1 MDTLRRTPPL
11 GEDGEVAEGDAEFLR
26 ARVQFFTA
34 EDLAAVQ
41 VTRPLG
47 EGSFGCVS
55 IVSRKGQK
63 AIKKVLKC
71 EENVE
76 LLLWEA
82 RVTAELNGAGGA
94 PRLLAVCAHPPAV
107 LLDYA
112 GRTYDDFVQYHCT
125 VGVFLDSVMRITERL
140 SEIHSMG
147 FVHND
152 LKGSNVMVRGPNPRP
167 TFHIIDFGLA
177 TRVGQPFDFTFF
189 GMDRG
194 ALKKYSSFR
203 SPEMAEGLPLGPAS
217 DLFSLGVMMGDVLHY
232 AKFPLLNK
240 LLNPLLCRCALQD
253 PELRPSL
260 AELAAEII
268 VIKTKVP
275 DKVQRKR
282 LENLRSQSVNPKKG
296 KARR

>member
-1 MDTLRRTPPL
+1 MDTLRRTPPA

-63 AIKKVLKC
+63 AIKKVLKR

-125 VGVFLDSVMRITERL
+125 VGGFLDSVVRLTERL
-140 SEIHSMG
+140 NEIHSRG
-147 FVHND
+147 FLHND

-177 TRVGQPFDFTFF
+177 TRVGQPFDFAFF

-194 ALKKYSSFR
+194 ALKNYSTFR
-203 SPEMAEGLPLGPAS
+203 SPEMGEGLPLGPAS
-217 DLFSLGVMMGDVLHY
+217 DLFSLGVLMGDVLYY
-232 AKFPLLNK
+232 AKFPLLNR
-240 LLNPLLCRCALQD
+240 LLDPLLARCALQD
-253 PELRPSL
+253 PALRPSL
-260 AELAAEII
+260 AELAAEVI
-268 VIKTKVP
+268 VVKTKVP
-275 DKVQRKR
+275 DKFQRKR
-282 LENLRSQSVNPKKG
+282 LENIRALSVTPKKG